1 MELEVISKPDGNQ
14 AAIVSTLRAVGASVT
29 ILAGVGCGCPDL
41 LVGFRGNTFLVEC
54 KNPDGRGRN
63 SLTPA
68 EVEWFKTWK
77 GGPAALVNSP
87 EEALSTL
94 FGFFD
99 ELE

>member
-1 MELEVISKPDGNQ
+1 MTSKPDGNQ
-14 AAIVSTLRAVGASVT
+14 SSIVSTLRAAGASVT

-68 EVEWFKTWK
+68 EVEWFKAWK
-77 GGPAALVNSP
+77 GGPAAVVNSP

-94 FGFFD
+94 FGFSD

>member
-1 MELEVISKPDGNQ
+1 MEFEVTSKPDGNQ
-14 AAIVSTLRAVGASVT
+14 AAIVSTLRAAGASVT

-41 LVGFRGNTFLVEC
+41 LVGFRGKSLLVEC

-63 SLTPA
+63 SLTLA

-77 GGPAALVNSP
+77 GGLSAVVNSP

-94 FGFFD
+94 FGFSD